1 MIIKVCGMRDADNI
15 RAVEK
20 LGVDM
25 MGFIFYRR
33 SSRFVSEVPDY
44 MPHKAKRV
52 GVFVNDEL
60 ENILRTATNFSL
72 DYIQLHGNDTPEH
85 CETLKSRGLSVI
97 KVFSIT
103 DAKDFKPEKF
113 KTYEAFCDYFL
124 FDTKTD
130 LFGGSG
136 KKFSW
141 DILYYYQGDTPFLL
155 SGGISADDVDEIK
168 SFKHPK
174 CVGIDLN
181 SRFEIAPAYKNIYLL
196 QNFINEIRQ

>member
-15 RAVEK
+15 RAVEE
-20 LGVDM
+20 LGVDW
-25 MGFIFYRR
+25 MGFIFYRS
-33 SSRFVSEVPDY
+33 SSRFVTEVPNY

-60 ENILRTATNFSL
+60 ENILLTATNFDL
-72 DYIQLHGNDTPEH
+72 DYIQLHGNETPEL
-85 CETLKSRGLSVI
+85 CETLKTRGLSVI
-97 KVFSIT
+97 KVFSIRDT
-103 DAKDFKPEKF
+103 KDFQTEKF
-113 KTYEAFCDYFL
+113 KTYESFCDYFV

-136 KKFSW
+136 KKFNW
-141 DILYYYQGDTPFLL
+141 DILYDYQEDTPFLL
-155 SGGISADDVDEIK
+155 SGGISKDDVDEIK

-181 SRFEIAPAYKNIYLL
+181 SRFEIAPAYKNIKLL
-196 QNFINEIRQ
+196 QNFIKEIRQ